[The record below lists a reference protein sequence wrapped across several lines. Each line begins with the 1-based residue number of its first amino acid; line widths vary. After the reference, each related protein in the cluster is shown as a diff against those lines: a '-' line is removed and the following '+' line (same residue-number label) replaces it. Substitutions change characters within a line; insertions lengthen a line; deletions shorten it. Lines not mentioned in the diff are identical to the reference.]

1 MCHTVKDSDVPQ
13 ESPTAMVTGQ
23 RGCVPRTLR
32 LPWLP
37 FWKLSSEFRALKKIL
52 LNLSSLCPKQA
63 VFALRTLRIC
73 LLLELGRMAVTWV
86 CLGRWLETL
95 ESHPG
100 LLRPTWNL
108 PEGRLM
114 TEWPA

>member
-37 FWKLSSEFRALKKIL
+37 FWKLSSEFRALKK
-52 LNLSSLCPKQA
+52 NPPK
-63 VFALRTLRIC
+63 FK
-73 LLLELGRMAVTWV
+73 
-86 CLGRWLETL
+86 
-95 ESHPG
+95 
-100 LLRPTWNL
+100 
-108 PEGRLM
+108 
-114 TEWPA
+114 